1 MCCSWTIGSRLVG
14 GGPPSVLG
22 GAIERWESLASRVE
36 ESRMASSL
44 HKELSAMLLEF
55 KASHDR
61 LMAYEIVL
69 KQPHVLDDQINRITI
84 SVGNCGY
91 QSAELISLRERKAAM
106 LALNVSAHRLI
117 TDLGASTSLI
127 FTALKDGV
135 ADLYRVWDETFQ
147 RGNQRLCALQTVQQ
161 FNVRLSELQC
171 DLRRDKDTLAV
182 LDVALQAGAT
192 SEVASSVRHVAR
204 LLSEKQEVVHSQND
218 TVIMN
223 DATIVEV
230 TGCPL
235 AKFTDQQSTT
245 LLSQEGGSLSDSGIS
260 DSGSEQE
267 LSERERRLAALR
279 RLTRS
284 LENQLD
290 PGSEALAELWK
301 RVEDAEREL
310 RDLQKQC
317 RELIV
322 RTAASVESRTVKRM
336 MVVGQQHH
344 YRNDKRKKAS
354 SANGE
359 KNIDDEEDD
368 DDSIK
373 DQSEMESAYH
383 HHHHHIGG
391 FGSSSGGGG
400 GGGGVIGAG
409 GCRTKSE
416 DIGDPE
422 NEPDIPHSWIWRI
435 LRAALPFQLAL
446 VALFCAACLLEPHC
460 CEAANTLNLSL
471 TPQLRYVRGPPP
483 V

>member
-1 MCCSWTIGSRLVG
+1 MFLFANSAAGKE
-14 GGPPSVLG
+14 PSNNSTTVLP
-22 GAIERWESLASRVE
+22 I
-36 ESRMASSL
+36 
-44 HKELSAMLLEF
+44 
-55 KASHDR
+55 
-61 LMAYEIVL
+61 
-69 KQPHVLDDQINRITI
+69 
-84 SVGNCGY
+84 
-91 QSAELISLRERKAAM
+91 
-106 LALNVSAHRLI
+106 
-117 TDLGASTSLI
+117 
-127 FTALKDGV
+127 
-135 ADLYRVWDETFQ
+135 
-147 RGNQRLCALQTVQQ
+147 GNQRLCALQTVQQ
-161 FNVRLSELQC
+161 FSIRLSELQC

-204 LLSEKQEVVHSQND
+204 LLSEKQEVHSQDTSRLHSSDPIRTASKTTSNPNLLLNFQNE

-223 DATIVEV
+223 DATIAEV
-230 TGCPL
+230 TACPL
-235 AKFTDQQSTT
+235 AKFTDQSAT
-245 LLSQEGGSLSDSGIS
+245 LLNQEGGSLSDSGIS

-290 PGSEALAELWK
+290 PGSEALTELWK
-301 RVEDAEREL
+301 RVEDAEIEL

-336 MVVGQQHH
+336 SGQHH
-344 YRNDKRKKAS
+344 YRTERNKIDLFPKVRLYKFSLRSTKLFQGQTTDLSLSKEVPITIQPCKRKKAS
-354 SANGE
+354 GNGD
-359 KNIDDEEDD
+359 NNFDGDA
-368 DDSIK
+368 IK
-373 DQSEMESAYH
+373 DQSEMD
-383 HHHHHIGG
+383 
-391 FGSSSGGGG
+391 SGYVGM
-400 GGGGVIGAG
+400 
-409 GCRTKSE
+409 TKSE
-416 DIGDPE
+416 DTGDPE